1 MLPPRSRMAVR
12 RYEATV
18 SFRDAAGIDRQEAFP
33 LMTSDHQSA
42 TRLAVAYT
50 LDVLG
55 LREFEL
61 RVVGS

>member
-1 MLPPRSRMAVR
+1 MFPPRSRMVR
-12 RYEATV
+12 RYEAMV
-18 SFRDAAGIDRQEAFP
+18 SFRDGAGIDRQEAFP

-50 LDVLG
+50 LEVLG
-55 LREFEL
+55 LSEFEL

>member
-1 MLPPRSRMAVR
+1 M
-12 RYEATV
+12 
-18 SFRDAAGIDRQEAFP
+18 SFRDAAGIDRHEAFP

>member
-1 MLPPRSRMAVR
+1 MFPPRSRMVVR
-12 RYEATV
+12 RYEAVV
-18 SFRDAAGIDRQEAFP
+18 SFRDAAGIDRRQAFP

-50 LDVLG
+50 LEVLG
-55 LREFEL
+55 LSEFEL